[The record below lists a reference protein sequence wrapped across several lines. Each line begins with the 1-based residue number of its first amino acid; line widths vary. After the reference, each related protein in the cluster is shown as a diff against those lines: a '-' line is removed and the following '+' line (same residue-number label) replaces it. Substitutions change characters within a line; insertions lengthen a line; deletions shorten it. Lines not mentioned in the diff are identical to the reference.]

1 MVMLAGETV
10 TLVDIGLFAIFL
22 MVLLAPFKVKLAEK
36 NLEAFLFLMGVLAV
50 TITQKWAMDLVA
62 MAAEEPILKGIVPA
76 VLIAGLL
83 FFYGQKA
90 FQAFMS
96 GRIWE

>member
-50 TITQKWAMDLVA
+50 TITQK
-62 MAAEEPILKGIVPA
+62 
-76 VLIAGLL
+76 
-83 FFYGQKA
+83 
-90 FQAFMS
+90 
-96 GRIWE
+96 